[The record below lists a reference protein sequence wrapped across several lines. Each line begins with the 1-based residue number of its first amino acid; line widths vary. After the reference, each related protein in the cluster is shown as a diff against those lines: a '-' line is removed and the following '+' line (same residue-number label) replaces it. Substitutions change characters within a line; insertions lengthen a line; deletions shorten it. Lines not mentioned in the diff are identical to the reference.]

1 MLNFNNKKMK
11 KTINKFI
18 LSISLIF
25 LFTGCDDYVDYEASE
40 NYQIV
45 ADDYFKKPA
54 DFEAALVGVYD
65 VLQWTLYN
73 FMIGEIASDNHMKVD
88 AINKLFKL
96 S

>member
-54 DFEAALVGVYD
+54 DFEAALV
-65 VLQWTLYN
+65 
-73 FMIGEIASDNHMKVD
+73 
-88 AINKLFKL
+88 L
-96 S
+96 SLIHI